1 MAEKVKATVKKT
13 VAAKEVKPV
22 EAKVEAKAVEAPKAV
37 AAPKAAVAPK
47 SEPAKKEA
55 APKKEV
61 APKKAAT
68 PKKAAAPKK
77 APAKKA
83 TETKAAAPKKTAVKS
98 NVVIEVADRKYS
110 SADIEKIAKDV
121 WVYDLGKKAA
131 ELKSME
137 LYVKAE
143 EANVYYVFNG
153 DIQGVFGI

>member
-1 MAEKVKATVKKT
+1 MAEKVRATVKKT

-22 EAKVEAKAVEAPKAV
+22 EAKVEAKAAEAPKAA
-37 AAPKAAVAPK
+37 AAPKA
-47 SEPAKKEA
+47 EPAKKAE
-55 APKKEV
+55 APKRV
-61 APKKAAT
+61 
-68 PKKAAAPKK
+68 AAPKK

-83 TETKAAAPKKTAVKS
+83 TETKAAAPKKTAVKT

-121 WVYDLGKKAA
+121 WVYDLGKKSS

>member
-22 EAKVEAKAVEAPKAV
+22 EAKVEAKAVEAPKAA
-37 AAPKAAVAPK
+37 AAPKA
-47 SEPAKKEA
+47 EPAKKAE
-55 APKKEV
+55 APKKS
-61 APKKAAT
+61 
-68 PKKAAAPKK
+68 AAPKK

>member
-22 EAKVEAKAVEAPKAV
+22 EAKVEAKAVEAPKAA
-37 AAPKAAVAPK
+37 AAPKA
-47 SEPAKKEA
+47 EPAKKAE
-55 APKKEV
+55 APKKV
-61 APKKAAT
+61 
-68 PKKAAAPKK
+68 AAPKK

-153 DIQGVFGI
+153 DIQGVLGI

>member
-22 EAKVEAKAVEAPKAV
+22 EAKVEAKAVEAPKAA
-37 AAPKAAVAPK
+37 AAPKA
-47 SEPAKKEA
+47 EPAKKAE
-55 APKKEV
+55 APKRV
-61 APKKAAT
+61 
-68 PKKAAAPKK
+68 AAPKK

>member
-22 EAKVEAKAVEAPKAV
+22 ETKVEAKVETKAAEAPKAV
-37 AAPKAAVAPK
+37 AAPKA
-47 SEPAKKEA
+47 EPAKKEA
-55 APKKEV
+55 APKK
-61 APKKAAT
+61 AAT
-68 PKKAAAPKK
+68 PKKTAAPKK

-83 TETKAAAPKKTAVKS
+83 TETKAAAPKKTAVKT

-121 WVYDLGKKAA
+121 WVYDLGKKSS

>member
-22 EAKVEAKAVEAPKAV
+22 EAKVEAKAVEAPKAA
-37 AAPKAAVAPK
+37 AAPKA
-47 SEPAKKEA
+47 EPAKKAE
-55 APKKEV
+55 APKKV
-61 APKKAAT
+61 
-68 PKKAAAPKK
+68 AAPKK

-98 NVVIEVADRKYS
+98 KVVIEVADRKYS

>member
-22 EAKVEAKAVEAPKAV
+22 EAKVEAKAVEAPKAA
-37 AAPKAAVAPK
+37 AAPKA
-47 SEPAKKEA
+47 EPAKKAE
-55 APKKEV
+55 APKKV
-61 APKKAAT
+61 
-68 PKKAAAPKK
+68 AAPKK

-83 TETKAAAPKKTAVKS
+83 TETKAAAPKKTAVKT

-143 EANVYYVFNG
+143 EANVYYVVNG
-153 DIQGVFGI
+153 EIQGVFGI

>member
-22 EAKVEAKAVEAPKAV
+22 EAKVEAKAVEAPKAA
-37 AAPKAAVAPK
+37 AAPKA
-47 SEPAKKEA
+47 EPAKKAEA
-55 APKKEV
+55 
-61 APKKAAT
+61 

-83 TETKAAAPKKTAVKS
+83 TETKAAAPKKTAVKT

-110 SADIEKIAKDV
+110 SADIEKIANDV

>member
-22 EAKVEAKAVEAPKAV
+22 EAKVEAKAVEAPKA
-37 AAPKAAVAPK
+37 
-47 SEPAKKEA
+47 EPAKKAEA
-55 APKKEV
+55 
-61 APKKAAT
+61 

>member
-13 VAAKEVKPV
+13 VAAKVETKV
-22 EAKVEAKAVEAPKAV
+22 EAKVETKAAEAPKAV
-37 AAPKAAVAPK
+37 AAPKA
-47 SEPAKKEA
+47 EPAKKAEA
-55 APKKEV
+55 
-61 APKKAAT
+61 

>member
-37 AAPKAAVAPK
+37 AAPKA
-47 SEPAKKEA
+47 E
-55 APKKEV
+55 
-61 APKKAAT
+61 
-68 PKKAAAPKK
+68 
-77 APAKKA
+77 PAKKA
-83 TETKAAAPKKTAVKS
+83 TETKAAAPKKTAVKT

>member
-13 VAAKEVKPV
+13 VAYKEVKPV

-37 AAPKAAVAPK
+37 AAPKA
-47 SEPAKKEA
+47 EPAKKAEA
-55 APKKEV
+55 
-61 APKKAAT
+61 

-83 TETKAAAPKKTAVKS
+83 TETKAAAPKKTAVKT

-121 WVYDLGKKAA
+121 WVYDLGKKSS
-131 ELKSME
+131 ELKSIE

>member
-37 AAPKAAVAPK
+37 AAPKA
-47 SEPAKKEA
+47 EPAKKAE
-55 APKKEV
+55 
-61 APKKAAT
+61 T

-83 TETKAAAPKKTAVKS
+83 TETKAAAPKKTAVKT

>member
-22 EAKVEAKAVEAPKAV
+22 EAKVEAKAVEAPKAA
-37 AAPKAAVAPK
+37 AAPKA
-47 SEPAKKEA
+47 EPAKKAEA
-55 APKKEV
+55 
-61 APKKAAT
+61 

-121 WVYDLGKKAA
+121 WVYDLGKKSS

>member
-22 EAKVEAKAVEAPKAV
+22 EAKVEAKAVEAPKAA
-37 AAPKAAVAPK
+37 AAPKA
-47 SEPAKKEA
+47 EPAKKAEA
-55 APKKEV
+55 
-61 APKKAAT
+61 

-121 WVYDLGKKAA
+121 WVYDIGKKAA

>member
-37 AAPKAAVAPK
+37 AAPKA
-47 SEPAKKEA
+47 EPAKKAEA
-55 APKKEV
+55 
-61 APKKAAT
+61 

-83 TETKAAAPKKTAVKS
+83 TETKAAAPKKTAVKT

-137 LYVKAE
+137 LYVKTE

>member
-13 VAAKEVKPV
+13 LAAKEVKPV

-37 AAPKAAVAPK
+37 AAPKA
-47 SEPAKKEA
+47 EPAKKAEA
-55 APKKEV
+55 
-61 APKKAAT
+61 

-83 TETKAAAPKKTAVKS
+83 TETKAAAPKKTAVKT

>member
-22 EAKVEAKAVEAPKAV
+22 ETKVEAKVETKAAEAPKAV

-55 APKKEV
+55 APKK
-61 APKKAAT
+61 AAT
-68 PKKAAAPKK
+68 PKKTAAPKK

-83 TETKAAAPKKTAVKS
+83 TETKAAAPKKTAVKT

-121 WVYDLGKKAA
+121 WVYDLGKKSS

>member
-22 EAKVEAKAVEAPKAV
+22 EAKVEAKAVEAPKAA
-37 AAPKAAVAPK
+37 AAPKA
-47 SEPAKKEA
+47 EPAKKAE
-55 APKKEV
+55 APKKV
-61 APKKAAT
+61 
-68 PKKAAAPKK
+68 AAPKK

-110 SADIEKIAKDV
+110 PADIEKIAKDV

>member
-37 AAPKAAVAPK
+37 AAPKA
-47 SEPAKKEA
+47 EPAKKAEA
-55 APKKEV
+55 
-61 APKKAAT
+61 
-68 PKKAAAPKK
+68 PKKAAAPKKEPAKKATETKAK

-83 TETKAAAPKKTAVKS
+83 TETKAAAPKKTAVKT

>member
-1 MAEKVKATVKKT
+1 MAQKVKATVKKT

-22 EAKVEAKAVEAPKAV
+22 ETKVETKVEAKVETKAAEAPKAV

-61 APKKAAT
+61 APK
-68 PKKAAAPKK
+68 
-77 APAKKA
+77 
-83 TETKAAAPKKTAVKS
+83 KAAAPKKTAVKS

-143 EANVYYVFNG
+143 EANVYYVFNV
-153 DIQGVFGI
+153 DIQGVFGILF

>member
-22 EAKVEAKAVEAPKAV
+22 EAKVEAKAVEAPKAA
-37 AAPKAAVAPK
+37 AAPKA
-47 SEPAKKEA
+47 EPAKKAEA
-55 APKKEV
+55 
-61 APKKAAT
+61 

-83 TETKAAAPKKTAVKS
+83 TETKAAAPMKTAVKS

>member
-22 EAKVEAKAVEAPKAV
+22 EAKVEAKAVEASKAA
-37 AAPKAAVAPK
+37 AAPKA
-47 SEPAKKEA
+47 EPAKKAE
-55 APKKEV
+55 APKKV
-61 APKKAAT
+61 
-68 PKKAAAPKK
+68 AAPKK

-83 TETKAAAPKKTAVKS
+83 TETKAAAPKKTAVKT

-121 WVYDLGKKAA
+121 WVYDLGKKSS

>member
-22 EAKVEAKAVEAPKAV
+22 EAKVEAKAVEAPKA
-37 AAPKAAVAPK
+37 
-47 SEPAKKEA
+47 EPAKKAEA
-55 APKKEV
+55 
-61 APKKAAT
+61 

-83 TETKAAAPKKTAVKS
+83 TETKAAAPKKTAVKT

>member
-37 AAPKAAVAPK
+37 AAPKA
-47 SEPAKKEA
+47 EPAKKAEA
-55 APKKEV
+55 
-61 APKKAAT
+61 

-121 WVYDLGKKAA
+121 WVYDLGKKSS

>member
-22 EAKVEAKAVEAPKAV
+22 EAKVEAKAVEASKAA
-37 AAPKAAVAPK
+37 AAPKA
-47 SEPAKKEA
+47 EPAKKAEA
-55 APKKEV
+55 
-61 APKKAAT
+61 

-83 TETKAAAPKKTAVKS
+83 TETKAAAPKKTAVKT

>member
-1 MAEKVKATVKKT
+1 MKNYTITVNGN
-13 VAAKEVKPV
+13 VYDVVV
-22 EAKVEAKAVEAPKAV
+22 EEGASTGAPA
-37 AAPKAAVAPK
+37 AAPKA
-47 SEPAKKEA
+47 EPAKKAE
-55 APKKEV
+55 APKKV
-61 APKKAAT
+61 
-68 PKKAAAPKK
+68 AAPKK

>member
-22 EAKVEAKAVEAPKAV
+22 EAKVEAKAVEAPKA
-37 AAPKAAVAPK
+37 
-47 SEPAKKEA
+47 
-55 APKKEV
+55 
-61 APKKAAT
+61 
-68 PKKAAAPKK
+68 
-77 APAKKA
+77 
-83 TETKAAAPKKTAVKS
+83 AAAPKKTAVKT

>member
-22 EAKVEAKAVEAPKAV
+22 EAKVEAKAVEAPKAA
-37 AAPKAAVAPK
+37 AAPKA
-47 SEPAKKEA
+47 EPAKKAE
-55 APKKEV
+55 

-68 PKKAAAPKK
+68 PKK

-83 TETKAAAPKKTAVKS
+83 TETKAAAPKKTAVKT

>member
-37 AAPKAAVAPK
+37 AAPKA
-47 SEPAKKEA
+47 EPAKKAEA
-55 APKKEV
+55 
-61 APKKAAT
+61 

-83 TETKAAAPKKTAVKS
+83 TETKAAAPKKTAVKT

-153 DIQGVFGI
+153 DTQGVFGI

>member
-22 EAKVEAKAVEAPKAV
+22 EAKVEAKAVEAPKAA
-37 AAPKAAVAPK
+37 AAPKA
-47 SEPAKKEA
+47 EPAKKAEA
-55 APKKEV
+55 
-61 APKKAAT
+61 

-98 NVVIEVADRKYS
+98 NVVIEVSDRKYS

>member
-37 AAPKAAVAPK
+37 AAPKA
-47 SEPAKKEA
+47 EPAKKAEA
-55 APKKEV
+55 
-61 APKKAAT
+61 

-77 APAKKA
+77 APAKKS
-83 TETKAAAPKKTAVKS
+83 TETKAAAPKKTAVKT

>member
-22 EAKVEAKAVEAPKAV
+22 EAKVEAKAVEAPKAA
-37 AAPKAAVAPK
+37 AAPKA
-47 SEPAKKEA
+47 EPAKKAE
-55 APKKEV
+55 APKKV
-61 APKKAAT
+61 
-68 PKKAAAPKK
+68 AAPKK

-83 TETKAAAPKKTAVKS
+83 TETKAAAPKKTAVKT

-121 WVYDLGKKAA
+121 WVYDLGKKSS

>member
-22 EAKVEAKAVEAPKAV
+22 EAKVEAKAVEAPKAA
-37 AAPKAAVAPK
+37 AAPKA
-47 SEPAKKEA
+47 EPAKKAEA
-55 APKKEV
+55 
-61 APKKAAT
+61 

-83 TETKAAAPKKTAVKS
+83 TETKAAAPKKTAVKT

>member
-22 EAKVEAKAVEAPKAV
+22 EAKVEAKAVEASKAA
-37 AAPKAAVAPK
+37 AAPKA
-47 SEPAKKEA
+47 EPAKKAE
-55 APKKEV
+55 APKKV
-61 APKKAAT
+61 
-68 PKKAAAPKK
+68 AAPKK

>member
-22 EAKVEAKAVEAPKAV
+22 ETKVETKAAEAPKAV

-61 APKKAAT
+61 APKKAA
-68 PKKAAAPKK
+68 APKK

-83 TETKAAAPKKTAVKS
+83 TETKAAAPKKTAVKT

-121 WVYDLGKKAA
+121 WVYDLGKKSS

>member
-22 EAKVEAKAVEAPKAV
+22 EAKVEAKAVEAPKAA
-37 AAPKAAVAPK
+37 AAPKA
-47 SEPAKKEA
+47 EPAKKAE
-55 APKKEV
+55 APKKV
-61 APKKAAT
+61 
-68 PKKAAAPKK
+68 AAPKK

-83 TETKAAAPKKTAVKS
+83 TETKAAAPKKTAVKT

-121 WVYDLGKKAA
+121 WVYDLGKKSS

-137 LYVKAE
+137 LYVKAD

>member
-22 EAKVEAKAVEAPKAV
+22 EAKVEAKAVEAPKAA
-37 AAPKAAVAPK
+37 AAPKA
-47 SEPAKKEA
+47 EPAKKAEA
-55 APKKEV
+55 
-61 APKKAAT
+61 

>member
-37 AAPKAAVAPK
+37 AAPKA
-47 SEPAKKEA
+47 EPAKKAEA
-55 APKKEV
+55 
-61 APKKAAT
+61 

-153 DIQGVFGI
+153 DIQGVLGI

>member
-37 AAPKAAVAPK
+37 AAPKA
-47 SEPAKKEA
+47 EPAKKAEA
-55 APKKEV
+55 H
-61 APKKAAT
+61 
-68 PKKAAAPKK
+68 KKAAAPKK

-83 TETKAAAPKKTAVKS
+83 TETKAAAPKKTAVKT